1 VRLSKSRFKLGLE
14 CPTKLFYTAHK
25 EYANQKQS
33 DPFMMALAKGGFQ
46 VEEYARRL
54 NAPGVLIESRE
65 PAEAVQQT
73 LAAMANGQ
81 VVFEGAF
88 VFENLYVRCDM
99 IKAYG
104 NIIELIEIKAKSFD
118 GNSSVQTEMMTKG
131 GTIKSGWKSYLWDV
145 AFQKHVIERVFPD
158 KTVIPYLLMADKSK
172 RAGVNGL
179 HEKFKV
185 TKGRDLRMAIEVDP
199 NLDLSSA
206 GEALVCKVDV
216 SMPVMAIEKGID
228 TAPDG
233 LSFGEAIRK
242 YSDALERGLRI
253 TPVLGKKCKGCEFRT
268 DEIDE
273 NNRSGFHECWAE
285 RLPKADLDEPKP
297 FDIWD
302 NRNAD
307 AQITQEGI
315 LLARDLDDFF
325 SEEIDAPISRK
336 ARQQLQLE
344 SIKDPEKE
352 WTVFAEALREEL
364 AQFTYPLHFID
375 FETST
380 NPLPHFKGQRPYEQV
395 AFQFSHHILHGDGT
409 LRHTNQFLQAD
420 PGTFPNFEF
429 VRALRAAIED
439 RGTIFRYSHHENTVL
454 RQIYRQLE
462 ESAEPDKKDLQAFID
477 HITQTKEGHIGERN
491 MVDLLPL
498 MKCHYYNALMKG
510 SNSIKQLLPASIE
523 CSPRIKAMLGQS
535 LSENG
540 IHSLNFSSDWIWLPN
555 GSNAPYKS
563 LPLPFAE
570 LDLEHLSDYFEEDEE
585 LAEGGAAAMAYGKLQ
600 YTNLTEPEREA
611 LKSALL
617 KYCELDTL
625 AMVIAFWHLEE
636 LVN

>member
-1 VRLSKSRFKLGLE
+1 MGLE

-54 NAPGVLIESRE
+54 HAPGVLIESRDPE
-65 PAEAVQQT
+65 EAVEQT
-73 LAAMANGQ
+73 MAAIAKGQ

-88 VFENLYVRCDM
+88 VFENLYIRCDM
-99 IKAYG
+99 IKVVD
-104 NIIELIEIKAKSFD
+104 NVIELIEIKAKSFD
-118 GNSSVQTEMMTKG
+118 GSSTVQTEMMTKG

-145 AFQKHVIERVFPD
+145 AFQKHVIEQVFPD
-158 KTVIPYLLMADKSK
+158 KVVIPYLMMADKSK

-185 TKGRDLRMAIEVDP
+185 TKGKDLRMAIEVDLS
-199 NLDLSSA
+199 LDLTTA

-216 SMPVMAIEKGID
+216 SLPVDAIEKGVD
-228 TAPDG
+228 KASDG
-233 LSFGEAIRK
+233 LDFSEAISK
-242 YSDALERGLRI
+242 YSDALESGKRI
-253 TPVLGKKCKGCEFRT
+253 APVLGKKCKGCEFRGDET
-268 DEIDE
+268 DEKS
-273 NNRSGFHECWAE
+273 RSGFKECWAE
-285 RLPKADLDEPKP
+285 RLPKEDLDAPKP
-297 FDIWD
+297 FAIWD
-302 NRNAD
+302 NRDAD
-307 AQITQEGI
+307 AQIKEEGT
-315 LLARDLDDFF
+315 LLARNLDDFF
-325 SEEIDAPISRK
+325 SEEISAPIERK
-336 ARQQLQLE
+336 QRQQLQLE

-352 WTVFAEALREEL
+352 LTVFAEALRQEL
-364 AQFTYPLHFID
+364 DQFEYPLHFID

-395 AFQFSHHILHGDGT
+395 AFQFSHHILHQDGK
-409 LRHTNQFLQAD
+409 LRHANQFLQAD

-429 VRALRAAIED
+429 VRALRDAVGD
-439 RGTIFRYSHHENTVL
+439 RGSIFRYSPHENTVL

-462 ESAEPDKKDLQAFID
+462 DSNEADKQELHAFID
-477 HITQTKEGHIGERN
+477 HITQVKDGHIGERT

-498 MKCHYYNALMKG
+498 MKRNYYNPQMQG
-510 SNSIKQLLPASIE
+510 SNSIKQLLPASIQG
-523 CSPRIKAMLGQS
+523 SPGIKKMFSLP
-535 LSENG
+535 LSENR
-540 IHSLNFSSDWIWLPN
+540 IHSLNFPSDWVWLKD
-555 GSNAPYKS
+555 GSIDPYKA

-570 LDLEHLSDYFEEDEE
+570 LDLEHLSEYFEEDEE

-600 YTNLTEPEREA
+600 YTSLSKPERDA
-611 LKSALL
+611 LKTALL

-636 LVN
+636 LAELS

>member
-1 VRLSKSRFKLGLE
+1 MGLE

-54 NAPGVLIESRE
+54 HAPGVLIESRDPE
-65 PAEAVQQT
+65 EAVEQT
-73 LAAMANGQ
+73 MAAIAKGQ

-88 VFENLYVRCDM
+88 VFENLYIRCDM
-99 IKAYG
+99 IKVVD
-104 NIIELIEIKAKSFD
+104 NVIDLIEIKAKSFD
-118 GNSSVQTEMMTKG
+118 GNSTVQTEMMTKG

-145 AFQKHVIERVFPD
+145 AFQKHVIEQVFPD
-158 KTVIPYLLMADKSK
+158 RVVIPYLMMADKSK

-185 TKGRDLRMAIEVDP
+185 TKGKDLRMAIKVDP
-199 NLDLSSA
+199 SLNITKA

-216 SMPVMAIEKGID
+216 SLPVDAIEQGID
-228 TAPDG
+228 KASDG
-233 LSFGEAIRK
+233 LDFYEAISK
-242 YSDALERGLRI
+242 YSDALESGKRI
-253 TPVLGKKCKGCEFRT
+253 APVLGKKCKGCEFRG
-268 DEIDE
+268 DESDE
-273 NNRSGFHECWAE
+273 KNRSGFKECWAE
-285 RLPKADLDEPKP
+285 RLPKADLDAPKP
-297 FDIWD
+297 YEIWFNLD
-302 NRNAD
+302 AD
-307 AQITQEGI
+307 DQIKNGT
-315 LLARDLDDFF
+315 LLARNIEDIYI
-325 SEEIDAPISRK
+325 EEITAPLERK
-336 ARQQLQLE
+336 QRQQLQLE

-352 WTVFAEALREEL
+352 LTVFAEELRAEL
-364 AQFTYPLHFID
+364 DELEYPLHFID

-395 AFQFSHHILHGDGT
+395 AFQFSHHILHQDGK
-409 LRHTNQFLQAD
+409 LVHANQFLLAD

-429 VRALRAAIED
+429 VRALRDAVGD
-439 RGTIFRYSHHENTVL
+439 RGSIFRYSPHENTVL

-462 ESAEPDKKDLQAFID
+462 DSNEADKQELHAFID
-477 HITQTKEGHIGERN
+477 HITQVKDGHIGERT

-498 MKCHYYNALMKG
+498 MKRNYYNPQMQG
-510 SNSIKQLLPASIE
+510 SNSIKQLLPASIQG
-523 CSPRIKAMLGQS
+523 SPRIKKMFSLP
-535 LSENG
+535 LSENV
-540 IHSLNFSSDWIWLPN
+540 IHSLNFPSDWVWLKD
-555 GSNAPYKS
+555 GSIDPYKA

-570 LDLEHLSDYFEEDEE
+570 LDLEHLSEYFEEDEE

-600 YTNLTEPEREA
+600 YTSLSEPEREA

-636 LVN
+636 LAELS